1 MKNFKLIATVLVIVF
16 CFAGCS
22 NSTHLKDLVVI
33 EGIGIDR
40 AQDGVNI
47 CVQTL
52 KADILSGGKAPS
64 ENMTFNTDESGKS
77 IFDAISNLSN
87 NLPKNVFFGHNKLI
101 VFSSDLCKNDM
112 KTHLDYL
119 LRSTGSRVDVAVC
132 IADSKAKD
140 IIESNENDSHV
151 PCENIATLLKNGQ
164 DVGTSA
170 YVTVNDILNLHG
182 DKTSDFYLP
191 IVKKE
196 KNRDNVTTYGLGLF
210 SNGTLVY
217 TTDSD
222 ETMGILMLG
231 DKIDTCS
238 LEFNDSEFG
247 KMGVELYNQKVC
259 NKTYIEDGRVVFETE
274 FSTKI
279 MINEIEKG
287 VLASIDEKTV
297 DRICRETEN
306 EINSICK
313 KAFYACKNN
322 SSDCL
327 RVGEYLAKDCPESY
341 DILSDDWDLYFST
354 VEYKINSSVTLKE
367 ISNNTEV
374 N

>member
-1 MKNFKLIATVLVIVF
+1 MKNFKFLIPIIIIAF
-16 CFAGCS
+16 CLSGCS
-22 NSTHLKDLVVI
+22 NSTHLKDLMVV
-33 EGIGIDR
+33 EGIGVD
-40 AQDGVNI
+40 AAENGVDI

-52 KADILSGGKAPS
+52 KADNLSGGRAPS
-64 ENMTFNTDESGKS
+64 ENMTLNTDSYGKS

-87 NLPKNVFFGHNKLI
+87 NLSKKVFFGHNKLI
-101 VFSSDLCKNDM
+101 VFSSDICKNYM

-119 LRSTGSRVDVAVC
+119 LRSTQSRVDVAVC
-132 IADSKAKD
+132 ISDSKAED
-140 IIESNENDSHV
+140 IIKSNENESHV

-170 YVTVNDILNLHG
+170 YVTVNDILNLHS

-191 IVKKE
+191 VVE
-196 KNRDNVTTYGLGLF
+196 KSKDRDNVTTAGLGLF
-210 SNGTLVY
+210 SNGSLVY
-217 TTDSD
+217 TTDAD
-222 ETMGILMLG
+222 ETMGLLMIR

-238 LEFNDSEFG
+238 LEFNDDEFG
-247 KMGVELYNQKVC
+247 KMGVELYNQKVT
-259 NKTYIEDGRVVFETE
+259 NSTYIKDGKVIFKTE
-274 FSTKI
+274 FHTEI

-287 VLASIDEKTV
+287 LLASLDSNTV
-297 DRICRETEN
+297 QRICSETQDK
-306 EINSICK
+306 INTLCK
-313 KAFYACKNN
+313 KAFYACRNN

-341 DILSDDWDLYFST
+341 DILSNEWDTYFQT
-354 VEYKINSSVTLKE
+354 VDYEVHSSVTLKE

>member
-1 MKNFKLIATVLVIVF
+1 MKNFKIIAVVVLIAF

-22 NSTHLKDLVVI
+22 NSTHLKDLVVV
-33 EGIGIDR
+33 EGIGIDQ
-40 AQDGVNI
+40 AQNGVDI

-52 KADILSGGKAPS
+52 KADILSGGRAPS
-64 ENMTFNTDESGKS
+64 ENMTFNTDESGKT

-101 VFSSDLCKNDM
+101 VFSSDICKNDM

-119 LRSTGSRVDVAVC
+119 LRSTRSRVDVAVC
-132 IADSKAKD
+132 IADSKAKE

-191 IVKKE
+191 MVKKE
-196 KNRDNVTTYGLGLF
+196 KNRDNVTTDGLGLF

-217 TTDSD
+217 TTDAD

-231 DKIDTCS
+231 GKIDTCS

-247 KMGVELYNQKVC
+247 KMGVELYNQKVN
-259 NKTYIEDGRVVFETE
+259 NKTYIKDGKVVFETE

-287 VLASIDEKTV
+287 VFASLDEETV
-297 DRICRETEN
+297 ERICDETEN

-341 DILSDDWDLYFST
+341 DILSDNWDVYFST
-354 VEYKINSSVTLKE
+354 VDYKIKSDVTLKE
-367 ISNNTEV
+367 ISNNTEL